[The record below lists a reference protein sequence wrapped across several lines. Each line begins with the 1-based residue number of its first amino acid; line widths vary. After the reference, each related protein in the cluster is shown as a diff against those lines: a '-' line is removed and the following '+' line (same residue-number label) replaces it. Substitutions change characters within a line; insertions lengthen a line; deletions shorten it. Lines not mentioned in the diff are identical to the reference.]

1 MQPDPVDVVLMT
13 KATLSQRYLEKLRQ
27 VYGSK
32 VRVASVTE
40 WQKLGVAAMLR
51 AVRAVECDLLA
62 IPLEEPQSRGLLP
75 TLQLLACFTRAR
87 RFEVADGELHRVPF
101 SKSSMFRIAP
111 QFVQACVAGAWAA
124 LACYWQLRRLR
135 ARGKPAAPTNSP
147 RNVLYIN
154 ANLWFGVKAGGSVGH
169 IAGVINAF
177 RRRGARVVF
186 TACGAQAHP
195 QSGAENLDLKAPEV
209 LSIPVEFNNY
219 RFQRMN
225 QRQFARDPRLKSF
238 DAVYQRVSLGN
249 YAGIHAARRL
259 GVPLIAEYNGSE
271 AWVSR
276 NWGKALNFHDLAVA
290 AEQAMLDHA
299 ELVVTI
305 SDVLREELLSRGV
318 PAHRIVMYP
327 NCIDPEMFD
336 PSRFQAAE
344 LQALRSRHGV
354 NSDDLV
360 VMFVGTFGQWHGA
373 EVLAHAIAIL
383 VRQDPDWLERQRVRF
398 MLVGDGEKMRDVRA
412 RLQGIDPRFYVL
424 TGLVP
429 QGDAPRYLATA
440 DILVSP
446 HVPNPDGSRF
456 FGSPTKLFEYM
467 AMNKAILASNLEQ
480 IGEVLSPSLPV
491 GQLPERAP
499 RTDDQALAVLTTP
512 GNVDDVVTGL
522 RYLIERPDWRTKLG
536 GNARAAA
543 LARYTWDHHVDAI
556 LDGLARAQRIGAAA
570 GA

>member
-1 MQPDPVDVVLMT
+1 MHSKPLDVVIMT
-13 KATLSQRYLEKLRQ
+13 KATLSQRYLDRLRQ
-27 VYGSK
+27 LYGGST
-32 VRVASVTE
+32 RLASVSE
-40 WQKLGVAAMLR
+40 WQKLGLTAMLS
-51 AVRAVECDLLA
+51 AVRAVECDLLV
-62 IPLEEPQSRGLLP
+62 IPMEEPQSRGLLP
-75 TLQLLACFTRAR
+75 TLQLLACLTRAR
-87 RFEVADGELHRVPF
+87 RFEVVDGELNRTAF
-101 SKSSMFRIAP
+101 SRRSMFRIAP
-111 QFVQACVAGAWAA
+111 QFVGACIAGTWAV
-124 LACYWQLRRLR
+124 LACHWQLRRLR
-135 ARGKPAAPTNSP
+135 LRDKPAVPTSSP

-186 TACGAQAHP
+186 TACGAHSHP
-195 QSGAENLDLKAPEV
+195 QSGAENLDLKAPELLCV
-209 LSIPVEFNNY
+209 PVEFNNY

-225 QRQFARDPRLKSF
+225 QRQFARDPRLQSF
-238 DAVYQRVSLGN
+238 DAVYQRISLGN
-249 YAGIHAARRL
+249 YSGIDAARRL

-276 NWGKALNFHDLAVA
+276 NWGKALNFHDLAVE

-299 ELVVTI
+299 DLVVTI

-336 PSRFQAAE
+336 PARFPIAE
-344 LQALRSRHGV
+344 LQSLRARHGV
-354 NSDDLV
+354 GSDDLV

-383 VRQDPDWLERQRVRF
+383 VRQDPGWLERHRVRF

-412 RLQGIDPRFYVL
+412 RLEGVDPRFYVL

-429 QGDAPRYLATA
+429 QLEAPRYLASA
-440 DILVSP
+440 DVLVSP

-491 GQLPERAP
+491 AQLPERAP
-499 RTDDQALAVLTTP
+499 QADDKALAILTTP
-512 GNVDDVVTGL
+512 GNVDDVVSGL
-522 RYLIERPDWRTKLG
+522 RYLIERPDWRAKLG
-536 GNARAAA
+536 SNARAAA
-543 LARYTWDHHVDAI
+543 LGRYTWDHHVEAI
-556 LDGLARAQRIGAAA
+556 LDGLARAQQIGAAKHV
-570 GA
+570 

>member
-1 MQPDPVDVVLMT
+1 MQSVPADVVLLT
-13 KATLSQRYLEKLRQ
+13 KATLSQRYLEKLRTL
-27 VYGSK
+27 YGA
-32 VRVASVTE
+32 RTRLISVSD
-40 WQKLGVAAMLR
+40 WQRLGLLAMMR
-51 AVRAVECDLLA
+51 AVRAVECDQLV
-62 IPLEEPQSRGLLP
+62 IPMEEPQSRGLLP
-75 TLQLLACFTRAR
+75 TLQLLACLTRAR
-87 RFEVADGELHRVPF
+87 RFEVVDGELKRAPF
-101 SKSSMFRIAP
+101 SRGSTFRLVP
-111 QFVQACVAGAWAA
+111 QFVGACLAGAWAA
-124 LACYWQLRRLR
+124 FACHWQLQRLR
-135 ARGKPAAPTNSP
+135 AREQAAARTDSP

-177 RRRGARVVF
+177 RRRGARVIF
-186 TACGAQAHP
+186 TACGANSHP
-195 QSGAENLDLKAPEV
+195 QSGAENVDLAAPEV
-209 LSIPVEFNNY
+209 LGLPVEFNNY

-225 QRQFARDPRLKSF
+225 QRQFDRDPRLQPF

-276 NWGKALNFHDLAVA
+276 HWGRALKFHDLAVK

-299 ELVVTI
+299 ELIVTI

-336 PSRFQAAE
+336 PARFPVAE
-344 LQALRSRHGV
+344 LQALRARHGV
-354 NSDDLV
+354 NNDDLV

-383 VRQDPDWLERQRVRF
+383 AERCADWLDQHRVRF
-398 MLVGDGEKMRDVRA
+398 LLVGDGEKMRDVRA
-412 RLQGIDPRFYVL
+412 RLEGIDPRFYVL

-429 QGDAPRYLATA
+429 QMAAPSYLAMA

-446 HVPNPDGSRF
+446 HVPNPDGTRF

-491 GQLPERAP
+491 GRLPDRAP
-499 RTDDQALAVLTTP
+499 QSDDPELAVLTTP
-512 GNVDDVVTGL
+512 GSVEDVVTGL
-522 RYLIERPDWRTKLG
+522 RFLVERPEWRSRLG

-543 LARYTWDHHVDAI
+543 LGRFTWDHHVEAI
-556 LDGLARAQRIGAAA
+556 LRGLAHAQLGTASRT
-570 GA
+570 

>member
-1 MQPDPVDVVLMT
+1 MQSVPADVVLLT
-13 KATLSQRYLEKLRQ
+13 KATLSQRYFEKLRAL
-27 VYGSK
+27 YGA
-32 VRVASVTE
+32 RTRLISVSD
-40 WQKLGVAAMLR
+40 WQRLGLLAMMR
-51 AVRAVECDLLA
+51 AVRNVECDLLA
-62 IPLEEPQSRGLLP
+62 IPMEEPQSRGLLP
-75 TLQLLACFTRAR
+75 TLQLLACLTRAR
-87 RFEVADGELHRVPF
+87 QFAVVDGELGRAQF
-101 SKSSMFRIAP
+101 SRGSTFRLVP
-111 QFVQACVAGAWAA
+111 QFVGACLAGAWAA
-124 LACYWQLRRLR
+124 LACHWQLQRLR
-135 ARGKPAAPTNSP
+135 RRQKPAARTNSP

-186 TACGAQAHP
+186 TACGANSHP
-195 QSGAENLDLKAPEV
+195 QSGAENVELAAPQV
-209 LSIPVEFNNY
+209 LGLPVEFNNY

-225 QRQFARDPRLKSF
+225 QRQFGRDPRLQNF

-276 NWGKALNFHDLAVA
+276 HWGRALKFHDLAVK

-299 ELVVTI
+299 ELIITI

-336 PSRFQAAE
+336 PARFPVAE
-344 LQALRSRHGV
+344 LQALRARHGV
-354 NSDDLV
+354 DGDDLV

-383 VRQDPDWLERQRVRF
+383 AERHRDWLEQHRVRF
-398 MLVGDGEKMRDVRA
+398 LLVGDGEKMRDVRA
-412 RLQGIDPRFYVL
+412 RLEGVDPRLYVL

-429 QGDAPRYLATA
+429 QLEAPRYLATA

-446 HVPNPDGSRF
+446 HVPNPDGTRF

-467 AMNKAILASNLEQ
+467 AMSKAILASNLEQ

-491 GQLPERAP
+491 GQLPDRAP
-499 RTDDQALAVLTTP
+499 QPDDSALAVLMTP
-512 GNVDDVVTGL
+512 GSVEDVVAGL
-522 RYLIERPDWRTKLG
+522 RFLVERPEWRAKLG
-536 GNARAAA
+536 GNARASA
-543 LARYTWDHHVDAI
+543 LGRFTWDHHVEAI
-556 LDGLARAQRIGAAA
+556 LRGLVHAQA
-570 GA
+570 GTVSRT